1 MKITQQTS
9 SDTITFTL
17 DGELDASSSAA
28 LDETL
33 GNPGLLSFSKVL
45 IDCSKLKYI
54 SSAGLGVFISHIK
67 RLQDANV
74 KLVFFNM
81 KDKIF
86 NVFEVLGLDALLT
99 IVPTEAEAA
108 IA

>member
-1 MKITQQTS
+1 MKITQQAS
-9 SDTITFTL
+9 SDTVTIAL
-17 DGELDASSSAA
+17 DGELDASSSSL
-28 LDETL
+28 LDESL
-33 GNPGLLSFSKVL
+33 GNPNLAKYSKVL
-45 IDCSKLKYI
+45 IDCSNLKYI

-67 RLQDANV
+67 RLQDANI

-99 IVPTEAEAA
+99 IVPTEVEAA
-108 IA
+108 AA